1 TELLFSSQSWGAFL
15 PASEMSRIESAV
27 DRLRSR
33 SRLRGY
39 ARFGSPINWVQER
52 YRLSRSNVS
61 RKQITPMPLMP
72 KISPPNLPVDTVT
85 EITPMPLMPKNSP
98 PNVPVDT
105 VTDTPLQLKC
115 HDLIQE
121 NLAQGSFRRTRKKV
135 TFDLNV
141 QTHEYVLGDEDP
153 KCPWEDDEATEV
165 IDEERKPHKGQDK
178 SFTKFGS
185 FPCNHRYQT
194 CGSSDDDEGVS
205 EEDEE
210 DYEDC
215 DIDEEEDNED
225 GNEEASYDF
234 LFSFAND
241 DEPQGVEGGN
251 SPSSSPDRR
260 PILLAR
266 GNRRD
271 RRHTVHS
278 VLNPVENVSQWKEV
292 KVRAAPAK
300 KNSTKENVGAEK
312 ENQTEPMVKVKK
324 PSKQEAPVEASLSSW
339 LSWSENSTVEGQGPA
354 LSNSQDRR
362 NSWFSREERRPVLG
376 DVKQASKVASSPAR
390 FPSRSTEGDSNLGC
404 CDCLRTGTVRTTQA
418 FKIP

>member
-1 TELLFSSQSWGAFL
+1 MGCFLACFGDVKDRKRRRSSKKSL
-15 PASEMSRIESAV
+15 PLERV
-27 DRLRSR
+27 H
-33 SRLRGY
+33 
-39 ARFGSPINWVQER
+39 ER

-72 KISPPNLPVDTVT
+72 KVSPPNLPVDTVT
-85 EITPMPLMPKNSP
+85 
-98 PNVPVDT
+98 DT
-105 VTDTPLQLKC
+105 LLQLKC

-121 NLAQGSFRRTRKKV
+121 NLAHGSFRRTRKKV

-141 QTHEYVLGDEDP
+141 QTHEYVLGDEGP
-153 KCPWEDDEATEV
+153 KCPSEDDEATED

-185 FPCNHRYQT
+185 FPSNHRYQN
-194 CGSSDDDEGVS
+194 CGSSDDDEGVE

-210 DYEDC
+210 DYEDS

-225 GNEEASYDF
+225 GDEEGSYDF
-234 LFSFAND
+234 LFSLAND
-241 DEPQGVEGGN
+241 DEPQGVQEAN

-266 GNRRD
+266 GNTRD
-271 RRHTVHS
+271 RRQYVHS

-312 ENQTEPMVKVKK
+312 ENQMEPMVKVKK
-324 PSKQEAPVEASLSSW
+324 PTKQEVSVEASLSSW
-339 LSWSENSTVEGQGPA
+339 LSWSENSTVEGPE
-354 LSNSQDRR
+354 LSNSRDRP
-362 NSWFSREERRPVLG
+362 NYSWFSQEERRPVLG
-376 DVKQASKVASSPAR
+376 DVKQASVASSPGR
-390 FPSRSTEGDSNLGC
+390 FPSRSTEEIPIL
-404 CDCLRTGTVRTTQA
+404 GTVAVYRNCKNHGDEHTGIQNTIS
-418 FKIP
+418 KYGEIY